1 MATKEGSCFRIRTGY
16 ESMVPHRCNKLYA
29 VSAKQNGSVIEVNE
43 KAKMCK
49 VQYEDGTIEVFTY
62 GEEYGQCADI
72 ITTQKQELT
81 VNVGDSFNKGD
92 ILCYNP
98 QFFEKDPYEKQVY
111 WKHGVPATIAWLEIA
126 NNYED
131 SSTITSNFGKKLEIE
146 PVEVRMITIDKNTF
160 VHMYKHIGERVD
172 ITDELMIFEDADSA
186 NISGYSKDEETL
198 AYLAKLNRS
207 TPKAKVAGTIVGME
221 MYCGCSYNEL
231 HDTLKPVFKEANAKK
246 KARHKFSEDSD
257 QSIYYSDIKPIPKGT
272 KFKGANFEEDT
283 VVIRYLIKEE
293 LTAGIGDKIVVDS
306 SLKSVISDVLSEPVK
321 SESGVEIDVL
331 FAISGLSNRIVT
343 SPILVGI
350 GERVLEELEKQV
362 IDIYNS

>member
-111 WKHGVPATIAWLEIA
+111 WCVKHGDRYSILRKE
-126 NNYED
+126 
-131 SSTITSNFGKKLEIE
+131 G
-146 PVEVRMITIDKNTF
+146 
-160 VHMYKHIGERVD
+160 
-172 ITDELMIFEDADSA
+172 FED
-186 NISGYSKDEETL
+186 
-198 AYLAKLNRS
+198 
-207 TPKAKVAGTIVGME
+207 
-221 MYCGCSYNEL
+221 
-231 HDTLKPVFKEANAKK
+231 
-246 KARHKFSEDSD
+246 
-257 QSIYYSDIKPIPKGT
+257 
-272 KFKGANFEEDT
+272 
-283 VVIRYLIKEE
+283 
-293 LTAGIGDKIVVDS
+293 
-306 SLKSVISDVLSEPVK
+306 
-321 SESGVEIDVL
+321 
-331 FAISGLSNRIVT
+331 
-343 SPILVGI
+343 IL
-350 GERVLEELEKQV
+350 L
-362 IDIYNS
+362 DY